1 MGNDKRKKQY
11 KDGYTHLP
19 TNLDIKDW
27 DYVYQIHKNN
37 NGTHFDL
44 RLYCPSDSESVFSFS
59 AKHNVLDR
67 NFPTP
72 LRRNRDHT
80 QDTLTFEG
88 TFQSKK
94 GKTNTL
100 ATIESGEATLIDID
114 NRVLISQRPVGKSMS
129 GLWEFPGGKLQKN
142 ETNISYSLILIFS
155 Y

>member
-1 MGNDKRKKQY
+1 VGNDKRKKQY

-114 NRVLISQRPVGKSMS
+114 KTGMIFETEKRIFRLKHISGKKYAYVPVY
-129 GLWEFPGGKLQKN
+129 EKLTQNKN
-142 ETNISYSLILIFS
+142 YIEEI
-155 Y
+155 